1 MVGSIGLV
9 NKVDS
14 RGQER
19 EDDEEILLGNDPEH
33 NHAELVQKIEEKVGE
48 DCQRGRIDGDLLA
61 LGLERYSSPV
71 NEI

>member
-1 MVGSIGLV
+1 VGSIGLV

-33 NHAELVQKIEEKVGE
+33 NHAELVQKIEEKV
-48 DCQRGRIDGDLLA
+48 
-61 LGLERYSSPV
+61 
-71 NEI
+71 